1 MTAALGFTVSPSELG
16 NHANVVSQLADQM
29 GHTLGTAQQAS
40 LGSNAFGEIA
50 VALSFANI
58 IKQVASPG
66 MSALSEAQ
74 SMLNLVNATMKITAG
89 NYSATELTNLTRFQ
103 PGNMNITSA
112 GASINPLTGQPNGT
126 NGTNG
131 SGGARSG
138 ANILNDV
145 SSLEKDISG
154 GNWIQ
159 GGLAAMNVI
168 RDIGSIL
175 SNPVGAIMQFG
186 FSFLMNAIKPLQQA
200 IGWLVGNPGQVASYG
215 NSWQGVAHS
224 VTQIGSTFSATLSK
238 DTANWTGATADN
250 YRAFATDKINTLSA
264 VSTATKAIGN
274 ATQVIGQLVQKV
286 QGIIK
291 QLVSQAMGQI
301 VQTAAAASFMISIPV
316 VVAKVVQEVIS
327 WMQKIADVI
336 KMLTSA
342 FNTLQP
348 LLSGVSQLLSASHTS
363 LSSGVAPL
371 SPIAQQSVPGI
382 NLPTPVGRVAPITT

>member
-1 MTAALGFTVSPSELG
+1 M
-16 NHANVVSQLADQM
+16 
-29 GHTLGTAQQAS
+29 
-40 LGSNAFGEIA
+40 
-50 VALSFANI
+50 
-58 IKQVASPG
+58 
-66 MSALSEAQ
+66 
-74 SMLNLVNATMKITAG
+74 
-89 NYSATELTNLTRFQ
+89 
-103 PGNMNITSA
+103 
-112 GASINPLTGQPNGT
+112 
-126 NGTNG
+126 
-131 SGGARSG
+131 
-138 ANILNDV
+138 NDV

-200 IGWLVGNPGQVASYG
+200 IGWLIGNPGQVSQYG
-215 NSWQGVAHS
+215 SQWQGVAGS
-224 VTQIGSTFSATLSK
+224 VMQIGNTFSQTLNK
-238 DTANWTGATADN
+238 DTANWTGVTANN
-250 YRAFATDKINTLSA
+250 YRSYANNQINTLSA

-286 QGIIK
+286 QAIIK

-348 LLSGVSQLLSASHTS
+348 LMSNLQQLFGATHTTM
-363 LSSGVAPL
+363 SSGVQ
-371 SPIAQQSVPGI
+371 PISAIPQQSVPGI
-382 NLPTPVGRVAPITT
+382 NLPTPVNRVAPIITT